1 MPALQ
6 NVVLTDR
13 ATTPVNHT
21 FTPRD
26 VKDGTGLV
34 VNSSGV
40 PVGEKKL
47 TVSMRKLGSKYKGK
61 LTLAVPVV
69 VDETVN
75 GVSTPVVVRTA
86 YASIDLTFDSTS
98 STQERTNLV
107 GMLAS
112 ALDTSKTLVHKSLV
126 DLEGVYGS

>member
-13 ATTPVNHT
+13 AATPVAHT

-34 VNSSGV
+34 VNTAGV

-47 TVSMRKLGSKYKGK
+47 TVSMRKSGSKYKGK
-61 LTLAVPVV
+61 LTLSVPVV
-69 VDETVN
+69 VDQTIN
-75 GVSTPVVVRTA
+75 GVVTPIVARTA
-86 YASIDLTFDSTS
+86 YATVEVQFDDVS
-98 STQERTNLV
+98 STQERTNIV
-107 GMLAS
+107 GMLAD
-112 ALDTSKTLVHKSLV
+112 ALGTNKVLVHNAFV
-126 DLEGVYGS
+126 NLEGVYGS

>member
-6 NVVLTDR
+6 SLVLTDR
-13 ATTPVNHT
+13 AATPVNHT

-34 VNSSGV
+34 VHSAGV

-47 TVSMRKLGSKYKGK
+47 TVSMRKSGSKYKGK
-61 LTLAVPVV
+61 LTLSIPVV
-69 VDETVN
+69 VDQTVN
-75 GVSTPVVVRTA
+75 GVVTPIVARTA
-86 YASIDLTFDSTS
+86 YATLEVQFDNTST
-98 STQERTNLV
+98 TQERTNLI

-112 ALDTSKTLVHKSLV
+112 GLATNKVLVHSAFV

>member
-6 NVVLTDR
+6 SLVLTDR
-13 ATTPVNHT
+13 AATPVNYT
-21 FTPRD
+21 LTPRD

-34 VNSSGV
+34 VHSAGV

-47 TVSMRKLGSKYKGK
+47 TVSMRKSGSKYKGK
-61 LTLAVPVV
+61 LTLSIPVV
-69 VDETVN
+69 VDQTVN
-75 GVSTPVVVRTA
+75 GVVTPIVARTA
-86 YASIDLTFDSTS
+86 YATLEVQFDNTST
-98 STQERTNLV
+98 TQERTNLI

-112 ALDTSKTLVHKSLV
+112 GLATNKVLVHSAFV